1 MFSRKMTY
9 EKENKKVISFHEL
22 NYEEIITENL
32 DYKIYT
38 QEQIKCIKNA
48 AYHRNLRN
56 GKYVANT
63 NGF

>member
-32 DYKIYT
+32 DYTIYT
-38 QEQIKCIKNA
+38 QEQIVRIKNA
-48 AYHRNLRN
+48 A
-56 GKYVANT
+56 
-63 NGF
+63 